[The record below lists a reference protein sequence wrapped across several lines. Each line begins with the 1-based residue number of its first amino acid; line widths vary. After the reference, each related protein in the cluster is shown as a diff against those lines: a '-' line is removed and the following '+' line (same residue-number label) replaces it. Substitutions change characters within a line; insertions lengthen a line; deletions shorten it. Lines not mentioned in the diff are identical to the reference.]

1 MDPAPVADRDFQ
13 PLDRDGIAARIARDI
28 PEGWFVNLGIGIP
41 TRVSDFVTDREV
53 IFHAENGVIGIGPA
67 PAEADINPYL
77 VNAGVQP
84 ITLITG
90 AALVHHADSFA
101 IARGGHLDLCVL
113 GAFEVAQNGDIA
125 NWARSPH
132 EPIKQVGGA
141 MDLAVGAKRLWVA
154 MERITKAGG
163 GSRIR
168 KLCSYPLTA
177 KGVVKRVYTDL
188 AVLDVTPDG
197 FVVRDMIP
205 GMTRPMLQARTEA
218 LLIWP

>member
-1 MDPAPVADRDFQ
+1 MADTEIQPRD
-13 PLDRDGIAARIARDI
+13 RNAIAARIAQDI

-41 TRVSDFVTDREV
+41 TGVSDFVPMDREV

-67 PAEADINPYL
+67 PAPEDINPFL

-84 ITLITG
+84 ITLRTG
-90 AALVHHADSFA
+90 GAYVHHADSFA

-125 NWARSPH
+125 NWARAAG
-132 EPIKQVGGA
+132 EPTKQVGGA

-154 MERITKAGG
+154 MEHNTKGKG

-168 KLCSYPLTA
+168 RVCSYPLTA

-188 AVLDVTPDG
+188 AVLDVTDRG
-197 FVVRDMIP
+197 FVVLDMVP
-205 GMTRPMLQARTEA
+205 GLTREALQARTEA
-218 LLIWP
+218 ELIWP